1 MLSPNVGRCPRSGRK
16 GAMAGELK
24 EFLTT
29 LKEKL
34 NIIEVAGNYIGLE
47 RKGGTYWACCP
58 FHHEKTPSFAIN
70 ETDQYY
76 HCFGCGESGDVIK
89 FVQNMENIEFMD
101 AVKLLA
107 ERANLQV
114 PKSGFDSRQTVE
126 LKRKKDA
133 ILKILNECAHF
144 YLDNLNSGK
153 ADAHVEYILQRKI
166 PSNIVRKFGLGASLD
181 FDGLPRYLL
190 SKGFQRQDMLDS
202 GAVNEANGRLIDAQG
217 GRLIYPII
225 NALDEVVAFGG
236 RVLKKTEFAKY
247 KNTKET
253 AVFNKSKTLYNIN
266 LLKKLKKEQTINE
279 VIMVEGYMD
288 TLSLYQAGFR
298 NVVASM
304 GTSLTQDHARLIK
317 RYTDNV
323 LISYDGDSAGQK
335 ANMRGLDILKSN
347 GLNVKVVPL
356 PDGLDPDDVIKQLG
370 AEAYQDCLDHALPLI
385 DYKLKYVETGFDLN
399 KTDDKRR
406 YVQEAMKIIK
416 TADSVA
422 EQEDLLKSLRDKTG
436 ITYESLNRDLNSLP
450 SAPSPEPEIRQK
462 KDEASTQDK
471 ASRFV
476 IAAYLFKSKIA
487 DEEELSKIHFS
498 NGVHEVIAKYILTKI
513 DFGER
518 IQPSELFELFE
529 DGTEEYGE
537 FTKILD
543 YSNGDALKGEVAAK
557 YFRDCV
563 RILQLDYLN
572 KTIAG
577 LDEKIK
583 SETDIEKR
591 RELTLTLQNLLIKRE
606 KTKNGD

>member
-1 MLSPNVGRCPRSGRK
+1 MQ
-16 GAMAGELK
+16 LK

-34 NIIEVAGNYIGLE
+34 NIIEVAGNYISLE
-47 RKGGTYWACCP
+47 RRGGSWWACCP

-107 ERANLQV
+107 DRANLQV
-114 PKSGFDSRQTVE
+114 PQVGTDSKQTVE

-133 ILKILNECAHF
+133 ILNILNECAHF
-144 YLDNLNSGK
+144 YLNNLNSGN
-153 ADAHVEYILQRKI
+153 ADAHIEYILKRKI
-166 PSNIVRKFGLGASLD
+166 PSNIVRKFGLGASLNYD
-181 FDGLPRYLL
+181 DLPRHLL
-190 SKGFQRQDMLDS
+190 KLGFNKIDMIDS
-202 GAVNEANGRLIDAQG
+202 GAINEVDGKLTDAQG

-225 NALDEVVAFGG
+225 NAMDEVIAFGG
-236 RVLKKTEFAKY
+236 RVLQKTDFAKY

-253 AVFNKSKTLYNIN
+253 LVFNKSKTLYNLN

-279 VIMVEGYMD
+279 VIIVEGYMD
-288 TLSLYQAGFR
+288 TISLYQAGFK

-304 GTSLTQDHARLIK
+304 GTSLTQDQARILK
-317 RYTDNV
+317 RYTNNI

-356 PDGLDPDDVIKQLG
+356 SDGLDPDDMIKQRG
-370 AEAYQDCLDHALPLI
+370 AEAYQNCLNNALPLI
-385 DYKLKYVETGFDLN
+385 DYKLKSIRQRFDLS
-399 KTDDKRR
+399 KTDDKRK

-422 EQEDLLKSLRDKTG
+422 EQEDLLKSLRDLTG

-450 SAPSPEPEIRQK
+450 DVQAPVPDLSERKDNSSRQV
-462 KDEASTQDK
+462 K

-476 IAAYLFKSKIA
+476 IAAYLFESKITNSE
-487 DEEELSKIHFS
+487 DISKIPFA
-498 NGVHEVIAKYILTKI
+498 NEVHKVIAKHICTKK
-513 DFGER
+513 DFLEKIR
-518 IQPSELFELFE
+518 PNEFFEFFE
-529 DGTEEYGE
+529 DGTEEYVE
-537 FTKILD
+537 FTRVLD
-543 YSNGDALKGEVAAK
+543 YNNGDFLTGEIAEKV
-557 YFRDCV
+557 FRDCV
-563 RILQLDYLN
+563 KILQRDFIN
-572 KTIAG
+572 KSISA
-577 LDEKIK
+577 IK
-583 SETDIEKR
+583 FQIEAETDIDKR
-591 RELTLTLQNLLIKRE
+591 RELTLILQTLLLNQK
-606 KTKNGD
+606 KF